1 MRKCFDKSICGPGQ
15 QRDYREDKRMADL
28 TAEIGGVKFKNPIV
42 VGSASP
48 TMDYVGMREGIEGG
62 AGAVIGKSLFGDSGK
77 LGRKYPRPR
86 FRLFDYKDYP
96 GYPDKLPHA
105 FTLNSL
111 EECSRFGYEEYMA
124 DINKAKQEVGE
135 RGTIIASLSG
145 ATMDEWD
152 TMCHMVN
159 ETQADFVEL
168 NISCPFAADMGV
180 TMGAGDVDRAPTI
193 AKACSKILSKPFSVK
208 ISPQTSDPVEIALA
222 VEKAGACAV
231 NLSARLS
238 GFVIDIETAAPY
250 GWGSIGGYGGPYLI
264 GYGLK
269 FVSQAARKLSIP
281 IISGLGVWEW
291 QDIIRYIMAGA
302 TLVQSGVG
310 IMLQG
315 YGVSKKWAEAM
326 SNWMD
331 QKGYESLD
339 DIRGIALPNIITTD
353 FVERDPEGVHAAIDT
368 NKCNKCGVCKRSC
381 FYDAI
386 KVTRT
391 GAIINAN
398 KCDGCGM
405 CVEVCPRMQ
414 LMVKTRG

>member
-1 MRKCFDKSICGPGQ
+1 
-15 QRDYREDKRMADL
+15 MADL

-405 CVEVCPRMQ
+405 CVEVCPQ
-414 LMVKTRG
+414 DAAYMVKTRG

>member
-1 MRKCFDKSICGPGQ
+1 
-15 QRDYREDKRMADL
+15 MADL
-28 TAEIGGVKFKNPIV
+28 TVEIGGVKFKNPVV

-48 TMDYVGMREGIEGG
+48 TMDYVGMRKGIEGG
-62 AGAVIGKSLFGDSGK
+62 AGSVIAKSLFGDSGK
-77 LGRKYPRPR
+77 TGRKYPRPR
-86 FRLFDYKDYP
+86 FKLFDYKDHP
-96 GYPDKLPHA
+96 GYPDKLPHG

-111 EECSRFGYEEYMA
+111 EECSGFGYEEYMV
-124 DINKAKQEVGE
+124 DVNKAKEEVGDN
-135 RGTIIASLSG
+135 GVIIASLSG

-159 ETQADFVEL
+159 ETKADFVEL
-168 NISCPFAADMGV
+168 NVSCPFAADMGV
-180 TMGAGDVDRAPTI
+180 KMGAGDVDRAPAI
-193 AKACSKILSKPFSVK
+193 AQLGAKILNKPFSVK
-208 ISPQTSDPVEIALA
+208 ISPQASDPVEIALA
-222 VEKAGACAV
+222 IEKAGAYAV
-231 NLSARLS
+231 NMSARLS

-291 QDIIRYIMAGA
+291 QDIVRYIMAGA

-315 YGVSKKWAEAM
+315 YNVSKKWVEAM

-331 QKGYESLD
+331 QKGYESLE
-339 DIRGIALPNIITTD
+339 DIRGIALPNIITTK
-353 FVERDPEGVHAAIDT
+353 FVDREPEGVHAAIDA
-368 NKCNKCGVCKRSC
+368 NKCNKCGVCTRSC

-405 CVEVCPRMQ
+405 CVEVCPQ
-414 LMVKTRG
+414 NAAYMVKTRG